1 MKINFNAVF
10 NWVTPWSSLIEG
22 LWLPDHQT
30 YLVIAL
36 YTLSLLFCKLINTTA
51 YHLGRYEPSSPVSC
65 CAPRLHLWNILQY
78 WSQRQ
83 KGQKGTKTKL
93 SFLFNLND
101 ASQTSKPTSAF
112 LLRRVQVFAYSILD
126 PLSSLKRHF
135 FKIKTKTKQMR
146 WMERKTL
153 INKTKMSRNKNEFRG
168 SGCGAIAS
176 DTGERSSA
184 PTQSSAILFSVYH

>member
-83 KGQKGTKTKL
+83 KGHLLPLFCFAASKYLHTRYWIHIQAWKDIFSKLKQKQNRCDG
-93 SFLFNLND
+93 
-101 ASQTSKPTSAF
+101 
-112 LLRRVQVFAYSILD
+112 
-126 PLSSLKRHF
+126 
-135 FKIKTKTKQMR
+135 